1 MIRILLAEDDA
12 DDQAFFHE
20 FARTRD
26 GIKLLPIVENGEE
39 AFEYLDACADNGQL
53 PNAIIL
59 DQNMPK
65 RNGLQ
70 TLQLLKTS
78 DRYRAIP
85 VMVYS
90 TYADERLVR
99 ESAAAGAAV
108 VLYKPVDAEGYGKLL
123 DAVVGMVDGAVNG

>member
-12 DDQAFFHE
+12 DDQGFFHE
-20 FARTRD
+20 FVRNRN

-39 AFEYLDACADNGQL
+39 VFEYLDACGDATQL
-53 PNAIIL
+53 PDAIIL

-78 DRYRAIP
+78 ERYGAIP
-85 VMVYS
+85 VMMYS
-90 TYADERLVR
+90 TYADEGLVR
-99 ESAAAGAAV
+99 DSTAAGAAA
-108 VLYKPVDAEGYGKLL
+108 VLYKPVDAEGYNKLL
-123 DAVVGMVDGAVNG
+123 DVVVEMVDG